1 LKSRFGISFDFVAA
15 VSKRGVVPRER
26 NVNFCKDVKLAVAAC
41 VLAMAGAAQGAQP
54 TRAESIGAES
64 VPPASVPAASVPAA
78 GDATSGA
85 AASAATQEAGIAE
98 VLVTGERPGPGMW
111 RIAKDGHELWI
122 LATLEPLPKDLTWRS
137 RDVDARIAASQTV
150 LAPPDLDVDI
160 GFFRGL
166 TLLPSLLHARK
177 NSDGQTLEQVLPHD
191 LYIRWLALKVKYL
204 GRWSGDEHVRPIVAA
219 HELYTHAVEDAGLT
233 EDERVWD
240 SVKDAAHRHRV
251 AITPITLKLPVD
263 DPKGMIKKL
272 ADISPEAEIACL
284 ATTMTRL
291 ETDLASMRRRANL
304 WAVGD
309 IEGLRALPYADQD
322 AACFDAV
329 SSVPALRDRVAE
341 VKDRLRALWLT
352 TADAA
357 IAKNASSVAVL
368 PITIL
373 LKPDGLLAE
382 LQARGY
388 TVDAP

>member
-1 LKSRFGISFDFVAA
+1 M
-15 VSKRGVVPRER
+15 
-26 NVNFCKDVKLAVAAC
+26 
-41 VLAMAGAAQGAQP
+41 LAMGG
-54 TRAESIGAES
+54 RA
-64 VPPASVPAASVPAA
+64 PAAPTAPAA
-78 GDATSGA
+78 PA
-85 AASAATQEAGIAE
+85 APAAPEDAGIVE
-98 VLVTGERPGPGMW
+98 VLVTGERTGPGMW
-111 RIAKDGHELWI
+111 RVSKDGHELWI

-137 RDVDARIAASQTV
+137 RDVDARIAQSQTV
-150 LAPPDLDVDI
+150 LAPPDIDLDI

-166 TLLPSLLHARK
+166 TLVPSLLHARK
-177 NSDGQTLEQVLPHD
+177 NADGRTLEQVLPHD

-240 SVKDAAHRHRV
+240 SVKESAHRHRV
-251 AITPITLKLPVD
+251 AITAITLKLPVD
-263 DPKGMIKKL
+263 DPKGMIRQL
-272 ADISPEAEIACL
+272 ADIAPEAEIGCL
-284 ATTMTRL
+284 ETTMTRL

-309 IEGLRALPYADQD
+309 IEALSALPYADQET
-322 AACFDAV
+322 ACFDAV
-329 SSVPALRDRVAE
+329 SSVPGLRDRVAA
-341 VKDRLRALWLT
+341 VKDRLEDLWLT

-373 LKPDGLLAE
+373 LKPDGLLAD

-388 TVDAP
+388 TVEAP